1 MCVWCVINYPCF
13 HIYEAKKRFK
23 LLSGSQFRWGL
34 PQIDAELLTEKWV
47 PAGIKKPWQSWQDLY
62 EVLGLP
68 EDADEATI
76 KKAGNRYGQKND
88 SVVWVQAGWL
98 DRDRWYRYPNAQI
111 NNWFFEASEIQNE
124 KDRFTN
130 SFWRNLFKMAC
141 SRSLGGAQALHLRPQ
156 DATTKNHV
164 TTHHGLTPWWVE
176 GKIEPKLGEFTRTSK
191 GQLHQ
196 CSSSDLFDNDRTE
209 VPCSTNRMV
218 TNPKQFALRS
228 TESFRFS
235 FLAKEMPEIPQR
247 PGQIPSLRL
256 T

>member
-1 MCVWCVINYPCF
+1 MG
-13 HIYEAKKRFK
+13 A
-23 LLSGSQFRWGL
+23 S
-34 PQIDAELLTEKWV
+34 WV
-47 PAGIKKPWQSWQDLY
+47 A
-62 EVLGLP
+62 
-68 EDADEATI
+68 
-76 KKAGNRYGQKND
+76 
-88 SVVWVQAGWL
+88 
-98 DRDRWYRYPNAQI
+98 DRDRWCRYPNAQI

-141 SRSLGGAQALHLRPQ
+141 NRKSWRGPSPTFEASGCNN
-156 DATTKNHV
+156 KNMNQ
-164 TTHHGLTPWWVE
+164 THHGLTPWWVQ
-176 GKIEPKLGEFTRTSK
+176 GKIEPKLGEIGNYTKAWGIYTD
-191 GQLHQ
+191 HQ
-196 CSSSDLFDNDRTE
+196 CSSSDLLDNDRTK

-247 PGQIPSLRL
+247 WGQIPSLRL

>member
-1 MCVWCVINYPCF
+1 MRPKWGSSF
-13 HIYEAKKRFK
+13 
-23 LLSGSQFRWGL
+23 LSGSQFRWGL
-34 PQIDAELLTEKWV
+34 PQIDAELLTEKWG

-76 KKAGNRYGQKND
+76 KKAGNRYGKKND

-98 DRDRWYRYPNAQI
+98 DHDRWCRHPNSQI
-111 NNWFFEASEIQNE
+111 NNWFFEASEIE
-124 KDRFTN
+124 MKRTVSLMVFEEIY
-130 SFWRNLFKMAC
+130 SRWLAAERFWRDPSPTFEVSGCNN
-141 SRSLGGAQALHLRPQ
+141 
-156 DATTKNHV
+156 KNMNQ
-164 TTHHGLTPWWVE
+164 THHGLTPWWVE
-176 GKIEPKLGEFTRTSK
+176 GKIELKLGEIGNYTKAWGIYTDLERWITSM
-191 GQLHQ
+191 LIFRFVRI
-196 CSSSDLFDNDRTE
+196 LFDNYRTK

-218 TNPKQFALRS
+218 TNPEQFALRS

-247 PGQIPSLRL
+247 RGQIPSLRL